1 MRLKVVIHICFA
13 SIFSV
18 ASATAYDTVEEWIEA
33 ALKEKNTTA
42 FNSPGFNDLLI
53 DSPHYGVKRM
63 ANLIR
68 ARPESTLV
76 RFCITALHG
85 LGTLDSEYELIKLA
99 KELIDNGEVSDEAKI
114 TIIDCLAEKGA
125 LSQLYMQSL
134 NTVKLNDKNM
144 MSYLNKDLIPG
155 YRTQLKRNADLQRK
169 LLQCLSSTKADLVLD
184 DLFFFR
190 KLAEIF
196 SSKSVI
202 GMDEEI
208 YFKREKMELRPKVV
222 VGDVRILFYK
232 NSLTQSRHG
241 LAFVC
246 DGQRFGIVFVITQ
259 NEVSFI
265 EKTRGIEMNSLG
277 VGSNKS
283 SSCEIDE

>member
-1 MRLKVVIHICFA
+1 MRLKIVIRICCATMF
-13 SIFSV
+13 FV
-18 ASATAYDTVEEWIEA
+18 TSATGYGTVEEWIEA
-33 ALKEKNTTA
+33 ALKEKSATA
-42 FNSPGFNDLLI
+42 FNSPDFNDLLI
-53 DSPHYGVKRM
+53 DSPYYGAKRM

-68 ARPESTLV
+68 AKPESTLV
-76 RFCITALHG
+76 RPCITALHG

-99 KELIDNGEVSDEAKI
+99 KELIDNGAVADEAKI
-114 TIIDCLAEKGA
+114 TIIDCLAEKGV

-134 NTVKLNDKNM
+134 NTVKLNDKDM
-144 MSYLNKDLIPG
+144 MSYLNKDLMPG

-169 LLQCLSSTKADLVLD
+169 LLQCLSSTKADLVLH

-208 YFKREKMELRPKVV
+208 YFKREKVELRPKVV

-232 NSLTQSRHG
+232 KSLAQSRHG

-277 VGSNKS
+277 AGSNKS